1 MPTTPL
7 KWFGGKHY
15 LASKLD
21 ELAHEHVPNYPDVHY
36 VEAYYG
42 GGSFLL
48 QKTPGGSEVVNDV
61 NSRLVNFWSVL
72 ADEDAFKVFHRIL
85 EATPFSQELWAEAEV
100 DTGDYIRN
108 AVNFFIR
115 CRQSR
120 AGQFK
125 DFAPLSRNRRRR
137 GMNEQASAWLTAVEG
152 LPAVHDRL
160 KRVVIL
166 NEPALDVIRRE
177 DGPQTFFYLDPPYLP
192 ETRVSKDVYA
202 HEMSYEDHE
211 ALLDVIVGL
220 EGTVFLSGYPSE
232 LYDGRLKSWQHTDF
246 DLPNNA
252 SKKKAKSR
260 ATERVWIK
268 V

>member
-15 LASKLD
+15 LATKLD
-21 ELAHEHVPNYPDVHY
+21 ELAHEHIPNYPDVHY
-36 VEAYYG
+36 VEPYFG

-48 QKTPGGSEVVNDV
+48 QKTPGGSEVVNDI
-61 NSRLVNFWSVL
+61 NSRLINFWKVL
-72 ADEDAFKVFHRIL
+72 AHQPSFESLQRRL
-85 EATPFSQELWAEAEV
+85 EATPFSQELWAKADEY
-100 DTGDYIRN
+100 TGDSIED
-108 AVNFFIR
+108 AANFFIR

-152 LPAVHDRL
+152 LPAVHNRL
-160 KRVVIL
+160 KRVVVL
-166 NEPALDVIRRE
+166 NQPALEVIRRE

-192 ETRVSKDVYA
+192 ETRISKEVYA

-211 ALLDVIVGL
+211 ALLDVVTGT
-220 EGTVFLSGYPSE
+220 EGRVFLSGYRSK
-232 LYDGRLKSWQHTDF
+232 LYDRKLRDWLRVDF

-252 SKKKAKSR
+252 SKKRAKDR
-260 ATERVWIK
+260 VTESVWVRV
-268 V
+268 